1 MPSKQQLITQ
11 LEETQEALA
20 RSRQLR
26 KAIESSI
33 NQEGFPSIKERAIRL
48 KNLFM
53 HTWEMK
59 SPYEEEFWIWK
70 YMEIITK

>member
-1 MPSKQQLITQ
+1 MPSKQELITQ

-33 NQEGFPSIKERAIRL
+33 NQEGFPSIRERALRL
-48 KNLFM
+48 SNFF
-53 HTWEMK
+53 TEE
-59 SPYEEEFWIWK
+59 YETFVNADAEEFWI
-70 YMEIITK
+70 